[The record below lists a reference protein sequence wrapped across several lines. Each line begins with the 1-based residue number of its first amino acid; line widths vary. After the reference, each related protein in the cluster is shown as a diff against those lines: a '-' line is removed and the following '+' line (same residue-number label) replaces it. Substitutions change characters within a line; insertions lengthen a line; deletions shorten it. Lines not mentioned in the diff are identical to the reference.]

1 MTIRSQKIL
10 LLLLLSCMSAI
21 ADSIPDSLLRSVP
34 NMKASQPSSGRYF
47 VSGIVRDSLT
57 REPIPIAAV
66 STDNRH
72 AGTLANS
79 NGIFEMTVPNNT
91 QALVFSSQ
99 GYASKVVPIRKNRVN
114 IYEVMLAPQAQ
125 MLDEVV
131 VKRKKYTKKNNPA
144 VQLMERIRAT
154 ARANDPRRNQYYN
167 YDKYE
172 RITLGLNNIT
182 TNKEGK
188 QNAIMKK
195 FPFLWEY
202 VDTSEISGKPVLPL
216 SVKETSSQVYYRQS
230 PKAEREIITGLKSS
244 GVDEIANQE
253 DLRVFLQ
260 DVLREID
267 VYDND
272 INILHNRFVSPLSP
286 VAADFYKFYI
296 TDSVTI
302 DGEKAM
308 QLSFYPHNKA
318 VFGFVGR
325 MYVVPSD
332 TAMFI
337 RRVNMRIAPE
347 INLNFIENM
356 YVDQEF
362 ERAID
367 GSRLKTRD
375 DLILEISV
383 IPGMQ
388 GMYARRNVA
397 YSNANFDKP
406 DDDKTVFQG
415 LANTIVT
422 PEARLRDEDFWRS
435 VRLFEIPHGEASVGN
450 MLAKLRSNKLYYWGE
465 KFIKVMSSGYLYTG
479 KESKFDIGP
488 LNTFVTGNTLEGLR
502 LRLGGMTT
510 ANLSKHWFGRFY
522 AAHGFRDH
530 KWKYGAEVEYAFN
543 EKKYHSR
550 EFPVHSL
557 RLNSSYDIDQ
567 IGQSYLFTNPDNFIL
582 ALKRQ
587 EDNRVSYRRLNQLTY
602 TLELENNFSVTAIAA
617 NDRQFSSRVLQFALT
632 SPTEDVPLSAFTET
646 WGEITLRYAP
656 GEKFYQTRTY
666 RLPINMDAWTVSLSH
681 RFATNSFASK
691 WNVNRTEASLMH
703 RFWFSA
709 WGYLDLFA
717 KGGHVWSSNTPYT
730 QMFIPNANLSYTV
743 QPESFCLINAME
755 FVADTYASAD
765 ISYFANGAILNYI
778 PIVKKLKLREVLSA
792 RAFWG
797 KLSDCNNPRCNNN
810 MLMFPTNDIAVT
822 DVSRTPYIEAGVGL
836 ENIFKCLRV
845 DYVWRLTHRHPGYPI
860 DKSGLR
866 IAMHFTF

>member
-1 MTIRSQKIL
+1 MPTRILKIL
-10 LLLLLSCMSAI
+10 LFLVLTNISTI
-21 ADSIPDSLLRSVP
+21 ADSIPDSLLRNIT
-34 NMKASQPSSGRYF
+34 NMKATQAPSGRYF

-57 REPIPIAAV
+57 REPIPMAAV
-66 STDNRH
+66 STDNRRS
-72 AGTLANS
+72 GTLANS
-79 NGIFEMTVPNNT
+79 TGIFEMTVPNNT
-91 QALVFSSQ
+91 KSLVFSSQ
-99 GYASKVVPIRKNRVN
+99 GYASKVLPIRKNRVN
-114 IYEVMLAPQAQ
+114 IYEVLLAPQAQ

-131 VKRKKYTKKNNPA
+131 IKRNKYSKKNNPA

-154 ARANDPRRNQYYN
+154 ANANDPHRNPYYN
-167 YDKYE
+167 YNKYE

-182 TNKEGK
+182 ADKDGK
-188 QNAIMKK
+188 QNKIMQK

-216 SVKETSSQVYYRQS
+216 SVRETSSEVHYRQS
-230 PKAEREIITGLKSS
+230 PKAEREVITGLKSS

-253 DLRVFLQ
+253 NMRMFMQ

-267 VYDND
+267 IYDHD
-272 INILHNRFVSPLSP
+272 INLLHSRFVSPLSP

-302 DGEKAM
+302 DNEKTLE
-308 QLSFYPHNKA
+308 LSFYPHNKA
-318 VFGFVGR
+318 VLGFVGR

-362 ERAID
+362 ERAAD
-367 GSRLKTRD
+367 GSRIKTRD
-375 DLILEISV
+375 DLIMEISV

-388 GMYARRNVA
+388 GMYARRNIA
-397 YSNANFDKP
+397 YSDANFDKP
-406 DDDKTVFQG
+406 ANDSAVFQG
-415 LANTIVT
+415 LANTIIT
-422 PEARLRDEDFWRS
+422 PEARLRNEDFWRS

-450 MLAKLRSNKLYYWGE
+450 MLAQLRSNKLYYWGE
-465 KFIKVMSSGYLYTG
+465 KFIKIMASGYVYTA
-479 KESKFDIGP
+479 KDSKFDIGP

-522 AAHGFRDH
+522 VAHGFRDH
-530 KWKYGAEVEYAFN
+530 KWKYGTELEYAFN

-557 RLNSSYDIDQ
+557 RFNSSYDIDQ

-587 EDNRVSYRRLNQLTY
+587 ADNRVSYRRLNQLAY
-602 TLELENNFSVTAIAA
+602 TLELENNFSVTATAA
-617 NDRQFSSRVLQFALT
+617 NDRQFSSRVLQFTTTTPNAEL
-632 SPTEDVPLSAFTET
+632 PINAFTET

-666 RLPINMDAWTVSLSH
+666 RLPINLDAWTVSLSH
-681 RFATNSFASK
+681 RFATRSLASK
-691 WNVNRTEASLMH
+691 WSVNRTEASIMH

-717 KGGHVWSSNTPYT
+717 KGGHVWSSKTPYT

-755 FVADTYASAD
+755 FVADSYASAD
-765 ISYFANGAILNYI
+765 LSYFANGAILNYI
-778 PIVKKLKLREVLSA
+778 PLIKKLKLREVLSA
-792 RAFWG
+792 RSFWG
-797 KLSDCNNPRCNNN
+797 KLSHRNDPRCNSN
-810 MLMFPTNDIAVT
+810 MLMFPANDIAVT
-822 DVSRTPYIEAGVGL
+822 DVSRTPYIEVGVGL
-836 ENIFKCLRV
+836 ENILKCLRV
-845 DYVWRLTHRHPGYPI
+845 DYVWRLTHRHPGYPV
-860 DKSGLR
+860 DKSGIR
-866 IAMHFTF
+866 IAMHFAF